1 LSKTEKLVE
10 VYTARTEME
19 AEVIKGLLESFGIPS
34 CFKSNAAPSVHWFT
48 MDGMGEV
55 RVMVLDSMAEEA
67 RKLIEDSNPDNIIED
82 SNQDNNNV

>member
-1 LSKTEKLVE
+1 LNKTEKMVE

-67 RKLIEDSNPDNIIED
+67 RRLIE
-82 SNQDNNNV
+82 DNNNV